1 MESEEWPY
9 IRVALSPALVKRF
22 SKRIA
27 AEIDATGYMKIR
39 AGDHRY
45 IHVWVVVVDGRV
57 VVRPWNDKRTGW
69 YRAFLE
75 SPAGAIQ
82 LGERDIPVRAI
93 RVRSARLTE
102 AVDDGYA
109 KKYVTKS
116 NQKYVTGFA
125 TAKRRATSLELVP
138 A

>member
-1 MESEEWPY
+1 MNRFPK
-9 IRVALSPALVKRF
+9 RV
-22 SKRIA
+22 A
-27 AEIDATGYMKIR
+27 AEIDRTGYMKIR

-57 VVRPWNDKRTGW
+57 VVRPWNDKPAGW

-75 SPAGAIQ
+75 DPAGAIR

-93 RVRSARLTE
+93 RVRSARLNE
-102 AVDDGYA
+102 AVDAGYA
-109 KKYVTKS
+109 KKYVTKA
-116 NQKYVTGFA
+116 NLKYVKGFA

-138 A
+138 V